1 MQAKILKQVIL
12 NQLEKFRKAGFPKIL
27 IVLRMEK
34 KRIIV
39 SIFVLAVFLTYFLN
53 LNSRRRMIADASYW
67 EKQSSLAK
75 SLLSELKS
83 EQAVID
89 LLKNQAQVSHRL
101 ILLAQNQDM
110 LQIVKD
116 YAVRMNMRIINIK
129 PDLDQQGDNNALIFN
144 SQVIKT
150 LTVEIEAESGY
161 ANLVR
166 YFDTLY
172 RVAPEFFSVEK
183 LKITKPKMDS
193 DRLKVLM
200 ELRFYSL

>member
-1 MQAKILKQVIL
+1 MQIKILKQIIL
-12 NQLEKFRKAGFPKIL
+12 NQLEKFKKIEFSKIL
-27 IVLRMEK
+27 TILGRQKKRTIVL
-34 KRIIV
+34 
-39 SIFVLAVFLTYFLN
+39 IFILLVFLTYFLS
-53 LNSRRRMIADASYW
+53 LNSRRRMIGDTSYW

-89 LLKNQAQVSHRL
+89 LLKNQAQLSHRL
-101 ILLAQNQDM
+101 ILLPQNQDM
-110 LQIVKD
+110 LQVVKD
-116 YAVRMNMRIINIK
+116 YAVRMNIRIINIK
-129 PDLDQQGDNNALIFN
+129 SDSGQPGNNNTFILH

-150 LTVEIEAESGY
+150 FTVEIEAESGY
-161 ANLVR
+161 MNLVR

-172 RVAPEFFSVEK
+172 RVAPAFLSVER
-183 LKITKPKMDS
+183 LRISKPKMDS

>member
-1 MQAKILKQVIL
+1 MQIKILKQIIL
-12 NQLEKFRKAGFPKIL
+12 NQLEKFKKVEFSKIL
-27 IVLRMEK
+27 TILGRQK

-39 SIFVLAVFLTYFLN
+39 LIFISLVFLTYFLS
-53 LNSRRRMIADASYW
+53 LNYRRSMIGNTSYW

-89 LLKNQAQVSHRL
+89 LLKNQAQASHRL
-101 ILLAQNQDM
+101 ILLPQNQDM
-110 LQIVKD
+110 LQVVKD
-116 YAVRMNMRIINIK
+116 CAQRMNIRIINVNSDSGQ
-129 PDLDQQGDNNALIFN
+129 PGNNDTFILN
-144 SQVIKT
+144 SQVIRT

-161 ANLVR
+161 MSLVR

-172 RVAPEFFSVEK
+172 RVAPTFLSVER
-183 LKITKPKMDS
+183 LKISKQKMDS

-200 ELRFYSL
+200 ELRFYGL